1 MPKPSRLI
9 FWNMPDIFAYTSYAR
24 FLRDWYAERK
34 RRNPKF
40 SYEMLSRKA
49 GFKSRSN
56 LIEVSSGK
64 KALTPS
70 RIFGVVKALELGPG
84 EGEYFETLVR
94 FNNAGTLKE
103 REFHLAKL
111 GSLAGKTAGRVISEG
126 QFAYFSEW
134 HHPVVRELVCMPGF
148 EGDLGRLAKTLRPA
162 LTARQAKQSVDLL
175 LRLGLLE
182 KTAQGRYRQA
192 DGAIQ
197 TEDELS
203 SFVILRYQRENLRLA
218 EDALDSVDPRNRDI
232 STLTAGVS
240 QACFLAVKKEIQAFR
255 RHLSKIVEKDKG
267 PDRVYQLNL
276 QFFPV
281 SEAFSQIGSRNASQN
296 VSQNVSQ
303 KPSQSLSEK
312 LSETPMG
319 DA

>member
-1 MPKPSRLI
+1 
-9 FWNMPDIFAYTSYAR
+9 MPDIFAYTSYAR
-24 FLRDWYAERK
+24 FIHDWYADRK
-34 RRNPKF
+34 RGNPKF

-56 LIEVSSGK
+56 LIEVATGK

-70 RIFGVVKALELGPG
+70 RIFGVAKALELGPR
-84 EGEYFETLVR
+84 ESEYFETLVR

-111 GSLAGKTAGRVISEG
+111 GSLAGKTPGRVISEG

-134 HHPVVRELVCMPGF
+134 QHPVVRELVCMPGF
-148 EGDLGRLAKTLRPA
+148 DGDLGRLAKTLRPA
-162 LTARQAKQSVDLL
+162 LTARQAKQSVELL

-182 KTAQGRYRQA
+182 KTAQGRFRQA

-203 SFVILRYQRENLRLA
+203 SFIILRYQRENLRLA
-218 EDALDSVDPRNRDI
+218 EDALDTVDPRDRDI

-240 QACFLAVKKEIQAFR
+240 KACFLTLKKEIQAFR
-255 RHLSKIVEKDKG
+255 RHLSKIVEKDEG
-267 PDRVYQLNL
+267 ADRVYQLNL
-276 QFFPV
+276 QFFP
-281 SEAFSQIGSRNASQN
+281 
-296 VSQNVSQ
+296 
-303 KPSQSLSEK
+303 
-312 LSETPMG
+312 LSETKTG

>member
-1 MPKPSRLI
+1 
-9 FWNMPDIFAYTSYAR
+9 MPDIFAYTSYAR

-40 SYEMLSRKA
+40 SYETLSRKA

-56 LIEVSSGK
+56 LIEVSTGK

-70 RIFGVVKALELGPG
+70 RIFGVAKALELGPR
-84 EGEYFETLVR
+84 ESEYFETLVR

-103 REFHLAKL
+103 REFHLARL
-111 GSLAGKTAGRVISEG
+111 GNLAGKSPGRVISEG

-134 HHPVVRELVCMPGF
+134 HHPVIRELVCMPGF
-148 EGDLGRLAKTLRPA
+148 DGELGRLAKTLRPPV
-162 LTARQAKQSVDLL
+162 TARQAKQSVDLL

-203 SFVILRYQRENLRLA
+203 SYIILRYQRENLGLA
-218 EDALDSVDPRNRDI
+218 EEALDTVEPRHRDI

-240 QACFLAVKKEIQAFR
+240 EACFLTLKKEIQAFR
-255 RHLSKIVEKDKG
+255 RHLSKIVEKDEG

-281 SEAFSQIGSRNASQN
+281 SEI
-296 VSQNVSQ
+296 
-303 KPSQSLSEK
+303 PSQTLPENFPKTFPKIPSK
-312 LSETPMG
+312 TPPRTPKG